1 MRGHNSVSRRHS
13 PVFCLS
19 GAVGM
24 ARKPPRK
31 VHIDMVLCKKPSRS
45 PNPFLARALKR
56 CHRRFKDGDNTALL
70 DALDYSVRSGSSL
83 PLWAATV
90 VAERL
95 ELFLPFR

>member
-1 MRGHNSVSRRHS
+1 MPSTS
-13 PVFCLS
+13 LE
-19 GAVGM
+19 
-24 ARKPPRK
+24 PPRK